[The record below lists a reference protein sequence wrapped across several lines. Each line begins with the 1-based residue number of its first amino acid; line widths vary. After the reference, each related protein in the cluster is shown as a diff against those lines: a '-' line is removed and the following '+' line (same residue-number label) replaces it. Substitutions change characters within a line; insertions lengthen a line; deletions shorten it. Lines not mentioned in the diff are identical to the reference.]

1 DDPLAC
7 VHAIQFAYD
16 YTSKFHKH
24 RLLDLVGYRR
34 YGHNEMDEQRATQPE
49 LYGELD
55 EHSTVTKIFGDR
67 MIAEG
72 IVTEDE
78 HKQIREESTSE
89 LQEIYESMK
98 EDSLAGIAQANMPQA
113 LASNID
119 EYETAVPL
127 ETLEKLNED
136 LLKRPEGFTMFK

>member
-1 DDPLAC
+1 
-7 VHAIQFAYD
+7 
-16 YTSKFHKH
+16 
-24 RLLDLVGYRR
+24 
-34 YGHNEMDEQRATQPE
+34 PE
-49 LYGELD
+49 LYGEID

-78 HKQIREESTSE
+78 LKQIREESTSE

-119 EYETAVPL
+119 EDETAVHL
-127 ETLEKLNED
+127 EKLEKLNED
-136 LLKRPEGFTMFK
+136 LLRRREGCTMRSRLKRVFTRRNELLKAG